1 MTIPV
6 RETHEKPWQR
16 SKKQKPHT
24 HVIRDDMNMGF
35 KGGWNRMSL
44 VEMLDTKL
52 YPMPPIICLVKP
64 LTKSIIF
71 LFQLRMQSFSLA
83 IRPTSTSLK
92 AEKLEKEL
100 SIKGKWSGELLQ
112 KADEMSFVVF
122 SMLGLFGV
130 VDYSLNQQKC
140 PVQG

>member
-1 MTIPV
+1 
-6 RETHEKPWQR
+6 
-16 SKKQKPHT
+16 
-24 HVIRDDMNMGF
+24 
-35 KGGWNRMSL
+35 
-44 VEMLDTKL
+44 
-52 YPMPPIICLVKP
+52 
-64 LTKSIIF
+64 
-71 LFQLRMQSFSLA
+71 MQSFSLA
-83 IRPTSTSLK
+83 TRPTSTSLK